1 MKFQG
6 HEAVQLE
13 NDQIRI
19 TVLREGGHLA
29 EVLHKAS
36 GVNPLWVPPW
46 PSIEPSTYQAA
57 MHPEYGGNSESKLL
71 CGIMGHNLC

>member
-1 MKFQG
+1 MMFHG
-6 HEAVQLE
+6 REAVQLE
-13 NDQIRI
+13 NDRIRV
-19 TVLREGGHLA
+19 TVLREGGHIA

-57 MHPEYGGNSESKLL
+57 QHPEYGTNTESKLL
-71 CGIMGHNLC
+71 WFS